1 VQQGQTP
8 LRTHPNEVQVDV
20 DGNPQ
25 TSNTQSLA
33 AGSTLRFSGLVFNDN
48 GTLRI
53 DCGQISFG
61 VAQ

>member
-8 LRTHPNEVQVDV
+8 LRTHLNEVQVDV
-20 DGNPQ
+20 DSNTQ

-33 AGSTLRFSGLVFNDN
+33 AGSTLRFYGLVFNDN

-53 DCGQISFG
+53 DCGQISYG
-61 VAQ
+61 VTQ